1 MGWLDFGSQKNDPSS
16 SLSELDH
23 SLGSSYSAY
32 MLNKA
37 RVSVL
42 AREASEQFQLVKA
55 KNRVEQARAMDPY
68 FREMLALFERQQKI
82 VSRMCSV
89 CKEHR
94 FKMAKSLAEADKNM
108 MKTVGTLQR
117 ITQAV
122 NDPAI
127 NRLQGLQEA
136 LSNHRQMEVSVLL
149 PSLK

>member
-1 MGWLDFGSQKNDPSS
+1 
-16 SLSELDH
+16 
-23 SLGSSYSAY
+23 
-32 MLNKA
+32 
-37 RVSVL
+37 
-42 AREASEQFQLVKA
+42 
-55 KNRVEQARAMDPY
+55 
-68 FREMLALFERQQKI
+68 
-82 VSRMCSV
+82 
-89 CKEHR
+89 
-94 FKMAKSLAEADKNM
+94 MAKSLAEADKNM